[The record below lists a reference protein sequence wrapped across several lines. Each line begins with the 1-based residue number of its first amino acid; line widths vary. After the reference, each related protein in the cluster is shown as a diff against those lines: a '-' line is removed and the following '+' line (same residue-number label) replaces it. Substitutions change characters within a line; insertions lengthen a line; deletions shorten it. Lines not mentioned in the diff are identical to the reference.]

1 MNTYRILS
9 ASPGGKFEEQLESL
23 NTALLQFLKDENK
36 QKLQYI
42 KVFLSDIQN
51 QYEPLL
57 TSELYK
63 TFANKALT
71 VVGQP
76 PLNGSKISLLIITA
90 NEQQKQLLHALRL
103 TDEEAGTENV
113 YEQTLRLFE
122 MYIDAA
128 KVARTEMKTHLVR
141 TWIYVADI
149 DTNYSS
155 VVKARNDIFSRHGL
169 TPETHFI
176 ASTGIGGYSAIR
188 QAKVAI
194 DFLTY
199 PNIKEHDKKYLQA
212 LNHLNPTHEY
222 GVAFERGTRVN
233 LGNEQEYFISGTA
246 SIDKSGSVLHIGDVK
261 AQAIRLLDNIE
272 ALLKDGEAT
281 LEDVNYFAIYLRDP
295 SDYSIVDEYMQNRF
309 PLTPRVIV
317 YAKICRPEWLIEME
331 CTATRKY
338 S

>member
-23 NTALLQFLKDENK
+23 NTALLQSLEDENK

-103 TDEEAGTENV
+103 TDEEAGTKNV

-199 PNIKEHDKKYLQA
+199 PDIKEHDKKYLQA

-233 LGNEQEYFISGTA
+233 LGKKQEYFISGTA
-246 SIDKSGSVLHIGDVK
+246 SIDKNGSVLHIGDVK

-281 LEDVNYFAIYLRDP
+281 LEDVNYFVIYLRDP

-309 PLTPRVIV
+309 PRTPRVIV

>member
-23 NTALLQFLKDENK
+23 NTALLQCLEDKNK

-90 NEQQKQLLHALRL
+90 DEQQKQLLHALRL

-199 PNIKEHDKKYLQA
+199 PDIKEHDKKYLQA

-233 LGNEQEYFISGTA
+233 LGDEQEYFISGTA
-246 SIDKSGSVLHIGDVK
+246 SIDKNGSVLHIGDVK

-281 LEDVNYFAIYLRDP
+281 LEDVNYFVIYLRDP

-309 PLTPRVIV
+309 PRTLRVIV

>member
-23 NTALLQFLKDENK
+23 NTALLQFLEDENK

-103 TDEEAGTENV
+103 TDEEAGTKNV

-155 VVKARNDIFSRHGL
+155 VVKARNDIFSRHDL

-199 PNIKEHDKKYLQA
+199 PDIKEHDKKYLQA

-233 LGNEQEYFISGTA
+233 LGDEQEYFISGTA
-246 SIDKSGSVLHIGDVK
+246 SIDKNGSVLHIGDVK

-281 LEDVNYFAIYLRDP
+281 LEDVNYFVIYLRDP

-309 PLTPRVIV
+309 PRTPRVIV

-331 CTATRKY
+331 CMATRKY

>member
-23 NTALLQFLKDENK
+23 NTALLQFLEDENK

-51 QYEPLL
+51 QYEPLF

-199 PNIKEHDKKYLQA
+199 PDIKEHDKKYLQA

-233 LGNEQEYFISGTA
+233 LGDEQEYFISGTA
-246 SIDKSGSVLHIGDVK
+246 SIDKNGSVLHIGDVK

-281 LEDVNYFAIYLRDP
+281 LEDVNYFVIYLRDP

-309 PLTPRVIV
+309 PRTPRVIV

>member
-23 NTALLQFLKDENK
+23 NTALLQFLEDENK

-51 QYEPLL
+51 QYELLL

-128 KVARTEMKTHLVR
+128 KGARTGMKTHLVR

-199 PNIKEHDKKYLQA
+199 PDIKEHDKKYLQA

-233 LGNEQEYFISGTA
+233 LGDEQEYFISGTA
-246 SIDKSGSVLHIGDVK
+246 SIDKNGSVLHIGDVK

-281 LEDVNYFAIYLRDP
+281 LEDVNYFVIYLRDP

-309 PLTPRVIV
+309 PRTPRVIV

>member
-23 NTALLQFLKDENK
+23 NTALLQFLEDENK

-51 QYEPLL
+51 QYEPLF

-90 NEQQKQLLHALRL
+90 DEQQKQLLHALRL

-199 PNIKEHDKKYLQA
+199 PDIKEHDKKYLQA

-233 LGNEQEYFISGTA
+233 LGDEQEYFISGTA
-246 SIDKSGSVLHIGDVK
+246 SIDKNGSVLHIGDVK

-281 LEDVNYFAIYLRDP
+281 LEDVNYFVIYLRDP

-309 PLTPRVIV
+309 PRTPRVIV

>member
-103 TDEEAGTENV
+103 TDEEAGTKNV

-233 LGNEQEYFISGTA
+233 LGDEQEYFISGTA
-246 SIDKSGSVLHIGDVK
+246 SIDKNGSVLHIGDVK

-281 LEDVNYFAIYLRDP
+281 LEDVNYFVIYLRDP

-309 PLTPRVIV
+309 PRTPRVIV

>member
-23 NTALLQFLKDENK
+23 NTALLQSLEDENK

-90 NEQQKQLLHALRL
+90 DEQQKQLLHALRL

-141 TWIYVADI
+141 TWIYIADI
-149 DTNYSS
+149 DTNYGS

-199 PNIKEHDKKYLQA
+199 PDIKKHDKKYLQA

-233 LGNEQEYFISGTA
+233 LGDEQEYFISGTA
-246 SIDKSGSVLHIGDVK
+246 SIDKNGSVLHIGDVK

-281 LEDVNYFAIYLRDP
+281 LEDVNYFVIYLRDP

-309 PLTPRVIV
+309 PRTPRVIV

>member
-51 QYEPLL
+51 QYEPLF

-246 SIDKSGSVLHIGDVK
+246 SIDKNGSVLHIGDVK

-281 LEDVNYFAIYLRDP
+281 LEDVNYFVIYLRDP

-309 PLTPRVIV
+309 PRTPRVIV

>member
-9 ASPGGKFEEQLESL
+9 ASPGGKLEEQLESL
-23 NTALLQFLKDENK
+23 NTALLQFLEDENK

-90 NEQQKQLLHALRL
+90 NKQQKQLLHALRL

-149 DTNYSS
+149 DTNYGS

-199 PNIKEHDKKYLQA
+199 PDIKEHDKKYLQA

-233 LGNEQEYFISGTA
+233 LGDEQEYFISGTA
-246 SIDKSGSVLHIGDVK
+246 SIDKNGSVLHIGDVK

-281 LEDVNYFAIYLRDP
+281 LEDVNYFVIYLRDP

-309 PLTPRVIV
+309 PRTPRVIV

>member
-23 NTALLQFLKDENK
+23 NTALLQFLEDENK

-51 QYEPLL
+51 QYEPLF

-90 NEQQKQLLHALRL
+90 DEQQKQLLHALRL

-128 KVARTEMKTHLVR
+128 KVARTKMKTHLVR

-199 PNIKEHDKKYLQA
+199 PDIKEHDKKYLQA

-233 LGNEQEYFISGTA
+233 LGDEQEYFISGTA
-246 SIDKSGSVLHIGDVK
+246 SIDKNGSVLHIGDVK

-281 LEDVNYFAIYLRDP
+281 LEDVNYFVIYLRDP

-309 PLTPRVIV
+309 PRTPRVIV

>member
-246 SIDKSGSVLHIGDVK
+246 SIDKSGRVLHIGDVK

-281 LEDVNYFAIYLRDP
+281 LEDVNYFVIYLRDP

>member
-23 NTALLQFLKDENK
+23 NTALLQSLEDENK

-103 TDEEAGTENV
+103 TDEEAGTKNV

-199 PNIKEHDKKYLQA
+199 PDIKEHDKKYLQA

-233 LGNEQEYFISGTA
+233 LGDEQEYFISGTA
-246 SIDKSGSVLHIGDVK
+246 SIDKNGSVLHIGDVK

-281 LEDVNYFAIYLRDP
+281 LEDVNYFVIYLRDP

-309 PLTPRVIV
+309 PRTPRVIV

>member
-23 NTALLQFLKDENK
+23 NTALLQFLEDKNK

-128 KVARTEMKTHLVR
+128 KVAQTEMKTHLVR

-149 DTNYSS
+149 DTNYGS

-199 PNIKEHDKKYLQA
+199 PDIKEHDKKYLQA

-233 LGNEQEYFISGTA
+233 LGDEQEYFISGTA
-246 SIDKSGSVLHIGDVK
+246 SIDKNGSVLHIGDVK

-281 LEDVNYFAIYLRDP
+281 LEDVNYFVIYLRDP

-309 PLTPRVIV
+309 PRTPRVIV

-331 CTATRKY
+331 CMATRKY

>member
-23 NTALLQFLKDENK
+23 NTALLQFLEDENK

-51 QYEPLL
+51 QYEPLF

-199 PNIKEHDKKYLQA
+199 PDIKEHDKKYLQA

-233 LGNEQEYFISGTA
+233 LRDEQEYFISGTA
-246 SIDKSGSVLHIGDVK
+246 SIDKNGSVLHIGDVK

-281 LEDVNYFAIYLRDP
+281 LEDVNYFVIYLRDP

-309 PLTPRVIV
+309 PRTPRVIV

>member
-23 NTALLQFLKDENK
+23 NTALLQFLEDENK

-51 QYEPLL
+51 QYEPLF

-71 VVGQP
+71 IVGQP

-113 YEQTLRLFE
+113 YEQTLRIFE

-128 KVARTEMKTHLVR
+128 KVARTEMKIHLVR

-199 PNIKEHDKKYLQA
+199 PDIKEHDKKYLQA

-233 LGNEQEYFISGTA
+233 LGDEQEYFISGTA
-246 SIDKSGSVLHIGDVK
+246 SIDKNGSVLHIGDVK

-281 LEDVNYFAIYLRDP
+281 LEDVNYFVIYLRDP

-309 PLTPRVIV
+309 PRTPRVIV

>member
-9 ASPGGKFEEQLESL
+9 TSPGGKFEEQLESL
-23 NTALLQFLKDENK
+23 NTALLQFLEDENK

-51 QYEPLL
+51 QYETLL

-90 NEQQKQLLHALRL
+90 NEQQKQLLNALRL
-103 TDEEAGTENV
+103 TDEEAGTKNV

-149 DTNYSS
+149 DTNYGS

-199 PNIKEHDKKYLQA
+199 PDIKEHDKKYLQA

-233 LGNEQEYFISGTA
+233 LGDEQEYFISGTA
-246 SIDKSGSVLHIGDVK
+246 SIDKNGSVLHIGDVK

-281 LEDVNYFAIYLRDP
+281 LEDVNYFVIYLRDP

-309 PLTPRVIV
+309 PRTPRVIV

>member
-23 NTALLQFLKDENK
+23 NTALLQSLEDENK

-103 TDEEAGTENV
+103 TDEEAGTKNV

-155 VVKARNDIFSRHGL
+155 VVKARNDIFSRHDL

-233 LGNEQEYFISGTA
+233 LGDEQEYFISGTA
-246 SIDKSGSVLHIGDVK
+246 SIDKNGSVLHIGDVK

-281 LEDVNYFAIYLRDP
+281 LEDVNYFVIYLRDP

-309 PLTPRVIV
+309 PRTPRVIV

-331 CTATRKY
+331 CMATRKY

>member
-23 NTALLQFLKDENK
+23 NTALLQSLEDENK

-90 NEQQKQLLHALRL
+90 NEQQKQLLNALRL
-103 TDEEAGTENV
+103 TDEEAGTKNV

-149 DTNYSS
+149 DTNYGS

-199 PNIKEHDKKYLQA
+199 PDIKEHDKKYLQA

-233 LGNEQEYFISGTA
+233 LGDEQEYFISGTA
-246 SIDKSGSVLHIGDVK
+246 SIDKNGNILHIGDVK

-281 LEDVNYFAIYLRDP
+281 LEDVNYFVIYLRDP

-309 PLTPRVIV
+309 PRTPRVIV

>member
-23 NTALLQFLKDENK
+23 NTALLQSLEDENK

-103 TDEEAGTENV
+103 TDEEAGTKNV

-199 PNIKEHDKKYLQA
+199 PDIKEHDKKYLQA

-246 SIDKSGSVLHIGDVK
+246 SIDKNGSVLHIGDVK

-281 LEDVNYFAIYLRDP
+281 LEDVNYFVIYLRDP

-309 PLTPRVIV
+309 PRTPRVIV

>member
-63 TFANKALT
+63 TFANKVLT

-233 LGNEQEYFISGTA
+233 LGDEQEYFISGTA
-246 SIDKSGSVLHIGDVK
+246 SIDKNGSVLHIGDVK

-281 LEDVNYFAIYLRDP
+281 LEDVNYFVIYLRDP

-309 PLTPRVIV
+309 PRTPRVIV

>member
-90 NEQQKQLLHALRL
+90 NKQQKQLLHALRL

-176 ASTGIGGYSAIR
+176 ASTGIGGYSAIL

-233 LGNEQEYFISGTA
+233 LGDEQEYFISGTA
-246 SIDKSGSVLHIGDVK
+246 SIDKNGSVLHIGDVK

-281 LEDVNYFAIYLRDP
+281 LEDVNYFVIYLRDP

-309 PLTPRVIV
+309 PRTPRVIV

>member
-199 PNIKEHDKKYLQA
+199 PDIKEHDKKYLQA

-233 LGNEQEYFISGTA
+233 LGDEQEYFISGTA
-246 SIDKSGSVLHIGDVK
+246 SIDKNGSVLHIGDVK

-281 LEDVNYFAIYLRDP
+281 LEDVNYFVIYLRDP

-309 PLTPRVIV
+309 PRTPRVIV

>member
-71 VVGQP
+71 VVGHP

-103 TDEEAGTENV
+103 TDEEAGTKNV

-199 PNIKEHDKKYLQA
+199 PDIKEHDKKYLQA

-233 LGNEQEYFISGTA
+233 LGDEQEYFISGTA
-246 SIDKSGSVLHIGDVK
+246 SIDKNGSVLHIGDVK

-281 LEDVNYFAIYLRDP
+281 LEDVNYFVIYLRDP

-309 PLTPRVIV
+309 PRTPRVIV

>member
-281 LEDVNYFAIYLRDP
+281 LEDVNYFVIYLRDP

>member
-23 NTALLQFLKDENK
+23 NTALLQCLEDKNK

-103 TDEEAGTENV
+103 TDEEAGTKNV

-199 PNIKEHDKKYLQA
+199 PDIKEHDKKYLQA

-246 SIDKSGSVLHIGDVK
+246 SIDKNGSVLHIGDVK

-281 LEDVNYFAIYLRDP
+281 LEDVNYFVIYLRDP

-309 PLTPRVIV
+309 PRTPRVIV

>member
-23 NTALLQFLKDENK
+23 NTALLQFLEDENK

-155 VVKARNDIFSRHGL
+155 VKARNDIFSRHGL

-233 LGNEQEYFISGTA
+233 LGKKQEYFISGTA
-246 SIDKSGSVLHIGDVK
+246 SIDKNGSVLHIGDVK
-261 AQAIRLLDNIE
+261 DQAIRLLDNIE

-281 LEDVNYFAIYLRDP
+281 LEDVNYFVIYLRDP

-309 PLTPRVIV
+309 PRTPRVIV

>member
-23 NTALLQFLKDENK
+23 NTALLQSLEDENK

-103 TDEEAGTENV
+103 TDKEAGTKNV

-199 PNIKEHDKKYLQA
+199 PDIKEHDKKYLQA

-233 LGNEQEYFISGTA
+233 IGDEQEYFISGTA
-246 SIDKSGSVLHIGDVK
+246 SIDKNGSVLHIGDVK

-281 LEDVNYFAIYLRDP
+281 LEDVNYFVIYLRDP

-309 PLTPRVIV
+309 PRTPRVIV

-331 CTATRKY
+331 CTATEKY

>member
-23 NTALLQFLKDENK
+23 NTALLKFLEDENK

-71 VVGQP
+71 LVGQP

-90 NEQQKQLLHALRL
+90 DEQQKQLLHALRL

-199 PNIKEHDKKYLQA
+199 LDIKEHDKKYLQA

-233 LGNEQEYFISGTA
+233 LGDEQEYFISGTA
-246 SIDKSGSVLHIGDVK
+246 SIDKNGSVLHIGDVK

-281 LEDVNYFAIYLRDP
+281 LEDVNYFVIYLRDP

-309 PLTPRVIV
+309 PRTPRVIV

-331 CTATRKY
+331 CMATRKY

>member
-23 NTALLQFLKDENK
+23 NTALLQFLEDENK

-233 LGNEQEYFISGTA
+233 LGKKQEYFISGTA
-246 SIDKSGSVLHIGDVK
+246 SIDKNGSVLHIGDVK
-261 AQAIRLLDNIE
+261 DQAIRLLDNIE

-281 LEDVNYFAIYLRDP
+281 LEDVNYFVIYLRDP

-309 PLTPRVIV
+309 PRTPRVIV

>member
-23 NTALLQFLKDENK
+23 NTALLQFLEDENK

-103 TDEEAGTENV
+103 TDEEAGTKNV

-199 PNIKEHDKKYLQA
+199 PDIKEHDKKYLQA

-233 LGNEQEYFISGTA
+233 LGDEQEYFISGTA
-246 SIDKSGSVLHIGDVK
+246 SIDKNGSVLHIGDVK

-281 LEDVNYFAIYLRDP
+281 LEDVNYFVIYLRDP

-309 PLTPRVIV
+309 PRTPRVIV

>member
-23 NTALLQFLKDENK
+23 NTALLQFLEDENK

-199 PNIKEHDKKYLQA
+199 PDIKEHDKKYLQA

-233 LGNEQEYFISGTA
+233 LGDEQEYFISGTA
-246 SIDKSGSVLHIGDVK
+246 SIDKNGSVLHIGDVK

-281 LEDVNYFAIYLRDP
+281 LEDVNYFVIYLRDP

-309 PLTPRVIV
+309 PRTPRVIV

>member
-23 NTALLQFLKDENK
+23 NTALLQFLEDENK

-51 QYEPLL
+51 QYEPIL

-71 VVGQP
+71 IVGQP

-199 PNIKEHDKKYLQA
+199 PDIKEHDKKYLQA

-233 LGNEQEYFISGTA
+233 LGDEQEYFISGTA
-246 SIDKSGSVLHIGDVK
+246 SIDKNGSVLHIGDVK

-281 LEDVNYFAIYLRDP
+281 LEDVNYFVIYLRDP

-309 PLTPRVIV
+309 PRTPRVIV

>member
-1 MNTYRILS
+1 MITYRILS

-23 NTALLQFLKDENK
+23 NTALLQSLEDENK

-71 VVGQP
+71 IVGQP

-199 PNIKEHDKKYLQA
+199 PDIKEHDKKYLQA

-233 LGNEQEYFISGTA
+233 LGDEQEYFISGTA
-246 SIDKSGSVLHIGDVK
+246 SIDKNGSVLHIGDVK

-281 LEDVNYFAIYLRDP
+281 LEDVNYFVIYLRDP

-309 PLTPRVIV
+309 PRTPRVIV

-331 CTATRKY
+331 CMATRKY

>member
-23 NTALLQFLKDENK
+23 NTALLQFLEDENK

-90 NEQQKQLLHALRL
+90 NKQQKQLLHALRL

-149 DTNYSS
+149 DTNYGS

-199 PNIKEHDKKYLQA
+199 PDIKEHDKKYLQA

-233 LGNEQEYFISGTA
+233 LGDEQEYFISGTA
-246 SIDKSGSVLHIGDVK
+246 SIDKNGSVLHIGDVK

-281 LEDVNYFAIYLRDP
+281 LEDVNYFVIYLRDP

-309 PLTPRVIV
+309 PRTPRVIV

>member
-23 NTALLQFLKDENK
+23 NTALLQFLEDENK

-90 NEQQKQLLHALRL
+90 NKQQKQLLHALRL
-103 TDEEAGTENV
+103 TDEEAGTKNV

-155 VVKARNDIFSRHGL
+155 VVKARNDIFSRHDL

-246 SIDKSGSVLHIGDVK
+246 SIDKNGSVLHIGDVK

-281 LEDVNYFAIYLRDP
+281 LEDVNYFVIYLRDP

-309 PLTPRVIV
+309 PRTPRVIV

>member
-23 NTALLQFLKDENK
+23 NTALLQFLEDENK

-51 QYEPLL
+51 QYEPLF

-199 PNIKEHDKKYLQA
+199 PDIKEHDKKYLQA

-222 GVAFERGTRVN
+222 CVAFERGTRVN
-233 LGNEQEYFISGTA
+233 LGDEQEYFISGTA
-246 SIDKSGSVLHIGDVK
+246 SIDKNGSVLHIGDVK

-281 LEDVNYFAIYLRDP
+281 LEDVNYFVIYLRDP

-309 PLTPRVIV
+309 PRTPRVIV

>member
-103 TDEEAGTENV
+103 TDEEAGTKNV

-199 PNIKEHDKKYLQA
+199 PDIKEHDKKYLQA

-233 LGNEQEYFISGTA
+233 LGDEQEYFISGTA
-246 SIDKSGSVLHIGDVK
+246 SIDKNGSVLHIGDVK

-281 LEDVNYFAIYLRDP
+281 LEDVNYFVIYLRDP

-309 PLTPRVIV
+309 PRTPRVIV

>member
-23 NTALLQFLKDENK
+23 NTALLQFLEDENK

-90 NEQQKQLLHALRL
+90 DEQQKQLLHALRL
-103 TDEEAGTENV
+103 TDEETGTENV

-149 DTNYSS
+149 DTNYGS

-199 PNIKEHDKKYLQA
+199 PDIKEHDKKYLQA

-233 LGNEQEYFISGTA
+233 LENEQEYFISGTA
-246 SIDKSGSVLHIGDVK
+246 SIDKNGSVLHIGDVK

-281 LEDVNYFAIYLRDP
+281 LEDVNYFVIYLRDP

-309 PLTPRVIV
+309 PRTPRVIV